1 MEITVTDAG
10 EVKVIRIEGKLDT
23 QSSPDAQTQL
33 TQLIDQGATKFV
45 VNFEKLDYISSAG
58 LDVLLKAAKQLK
70 GNSGE
75 LRICSLNEF
84 VQEVFEISGFSTIL
98 SVFNSE
104 SDALSRF

>member
-1 MEITVTDAG
+1 MEIAVSDAG
-10 EVKVIRIEGKLDT
+10 DVKVVRIEGRLDT
-23 QSSPDAQTQL
+23 QTSADAQTQL
-33 TQLIDQGATKFV
+33 TRLIDQGTTKVV
-45 VNFEKLDYISSAG
+45 VNFEKLDYISSTG

-84 VQEVFEISGFSTIL
+84 VQEVFEISGFCTIL
-98 SVFNSE
+98 NVFNSE

>member
-1 MEITVTDAG
+1 M
-10 EVKVIRIEGKLDT
+10 
-23 QSSPDAQTQL
+23 
-33 TQLIDQGATKFV
+33 
-45 VNFEKLDYISSAG
+45 VNFEKLDYISSTG

-84 VQEVFEISGFSTIL
+84 VQEVFEISGFCTIL

>member
-1 MEITVTDAG
+1 M
-10 EVKVIRIEGKLDT
+10 
-23 QSSPDAQTQL
+23 
-33 TQLIDQGATKFV
+33 
-45 VNFEKLDYISSAG
+45 VNFEKPEYNSSAG

-70 GNSGE
+70 GNNGE

-84 VQEVFEISGFSTIL
+84 VQEVFEISGFSIIL